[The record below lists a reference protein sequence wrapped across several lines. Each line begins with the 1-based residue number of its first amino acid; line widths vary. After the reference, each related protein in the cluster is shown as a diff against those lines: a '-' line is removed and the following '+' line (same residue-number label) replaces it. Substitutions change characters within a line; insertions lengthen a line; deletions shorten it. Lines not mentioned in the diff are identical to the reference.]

1 MVPNRR
7 ESRVV
12 FYGYDDGDPKEK
24 RIVERCR
31 VRCREV
37 SDAAMV
43 NCLDEPVSSDFHN
56 DCASPVVVALC
67 MGAIL
72 TV

>member
-12 FYGYDDGDPKEK
+12 LYRNDVEDAKEK

-31 VRCREV
+31 VNCREFH
-37 SDAAMV
+37 DAAMV
-43 NCLDEPVSSDFHN
+43 NCLDEPVFSDFYD

-67 MGAIL
+67 MGAKL

>member
-12 FYGYDDGDPKEK
+12 LYRNDVEDAKEK

-31 VRCREV
+31 VRCREFH
-37 SDAAMV
+37 DAAMV
-43 NCLDEPVSSDFHN
+43 NCLDEPVFSDFYD

-67 MGAIL
+67 MGAKL

>member
-12 FYGYDDGDPKEK
+12 LYRNDVEDAKEK

-31 VRCREV
+31 VRCREFH
-37 SDAAMV
+37 DAAMV
-43 NCLDEPVSSDFHN
+43 NCLDEPVSSDF
-56 DCASPVVVALC
+56 
-67 MGAIL
+67 MT
-72 TV
+72 TVLLQRWLRFAWVPN